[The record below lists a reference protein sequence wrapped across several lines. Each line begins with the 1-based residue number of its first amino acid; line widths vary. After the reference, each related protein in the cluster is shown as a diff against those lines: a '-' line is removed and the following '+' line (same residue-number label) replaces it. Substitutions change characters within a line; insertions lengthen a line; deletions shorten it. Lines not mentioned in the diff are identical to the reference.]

1 MGRIRLL
8 ALLLVLFAC
17 TSPGRQ
23 FTVDYNKL
31 SPKAKAYFGSKDN
44 LSSRL
49 FVLSHYGLPFM
60 AGDRRHSYGVF
71 DIEDLFVKDSYPPEE
86 EVWTWK
92 DCSVTFYSLADLAYD
107 YVPPQYSPGDVQ
119 LRLRDTCTQEGGQ
132 FVIEFQIDGLK
143 EEEHRTLYKVQ
154 ILAKSNDKRSRWV
167 YLYDT
172 SPIVGRTGLRSVYLT
187 AYVDY
192 NVLPYLFLHK
202 GEEETEIMLLVVIW
216 DFLSSEK
223 REAVLALP
231 VNGRRG

>member
-1 MGRIRLL
+1 VARIRLL
-8 ALLLVLFAC
+8 AFMLVFFAC

-23 FTVDYNKL
+23 FTVDYDKL

-49 FVLSHYGLPFM
+49 FVLSHYGLPIM
-60 AGDRRHSYGVF
+60 AGDRTHSCGVF
-71 DIEDLFVKDSYPPEE
+71 DVEDLFVKDGYPPTE

-107 YVPPQYSPGDVQ
+107 YVPPQCPPGDVQ
-119 LRLRDTCTQEGGQ
+119 LRLRDTCTQEEGR
-132 FVIEFQIDGLK
+132 FVVEFQIDGLK
-143 EEEHRTLYKVQ
+143 EEQHRTLYKVQ
-154 ILAKSNDKRSRWV
+154 ILAKGNHERSRWV

-187 AYVDY
+187 AYVDHS
-192 NVLPYLFLHK
+192 VLPCLFLRK